1 MIRFAR
7 PLSVLAITAVVTAS
21 LACSGLQD
29 AAMDAA
35 VEAIENDPN
44 ARKEFEKSFRDA
56 FVKNCKDG
64 AGGKAKKKMED
75 VCTCAA
81 DTLLED
87 KSVKE
92 LFQWAQDLQSAD
104 AQKEMKRVVKSCM

>member
-7 PLSVLAITAVVTAS
+7 PLSALAITVVAAAS

-56 FVKNCKDG
+56 FVTNCKDG
-64 AGGKAKKKMED
+64 AGGKAQKKMEE
-75 VCTCAA
+75 VCSCAA
-81 DTLLED
+81 DTLLKD

-92 LFQWAQDLQSAD
+92 LFQWAQDLQGAD